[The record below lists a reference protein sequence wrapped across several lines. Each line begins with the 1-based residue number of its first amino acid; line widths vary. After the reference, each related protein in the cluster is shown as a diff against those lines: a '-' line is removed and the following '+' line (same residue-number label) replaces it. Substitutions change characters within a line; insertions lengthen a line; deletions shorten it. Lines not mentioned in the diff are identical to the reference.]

1 MNIYYCKYLFWY
13 QQLKVINHFSS
24 LFQVSL
30 SWRSPID
37 EGGAP
42 VTGYVIQRRD
52 TKRDAWLDVAAI
64 EDVSKTMTTVSQV
77 IEGESYHFQVMA
89 VNKEG
94 RGDPVQSQMV
104 TVANPYRYTFT
115 FFEELS
121 VWTVGLKIKFP
132 HDRRALWLFNKR
144 IPE

>member
-1 MNIYYCKYLFWY
+1 MHWPTLQFPLPNTLEETAIIKTSQIFHKGMEILTSTNNYISQC
-13 QQLKVINHFSS
+13 
-24 LFQVSL
+24 QVSL

-42 VTGYVIQRRD
+42 VSGYVIQRRD
-52 TKRDAWLDVAAI
+52 TKRDTWLDVATI
-64 EDVSKTMTTVSQV
+64 DDVSTTTMAVSHV

-104 TVANPYRYTFT
+104 TVANPYRY
-115 FFEELS
+115 
-121 VWTVGLKIKFP
+121 VNKQQLKCT
-132 HDRRALWLFNKR
+132 
-144 IPE
+144 